1 MTNEI
6 IWRNTQMKW
15 IAKIT
20 PFLLIAAL
28 LAGCAPTSSIST
40 PDLQTLVAQTVVAL
54 QTQNA
59 LQAAFTQTAAPTE
72 TSIPTFTSVPTLA
85 PTATPIPPTPTE
97 AEALYV
103 SNVQDV
109 TIPAGTVLKGGQS
122 FVKTWRIT
130 NGGTA
135 AWLASY
141 RIVFVSGDSMGVNSI
156 TLGKQVNPG
165 ATYEVSAT
173 FIAPVT
179 AGKHVASFMIET
191 DNGYSFGLGRLA
203 GEPWSIRITSENVF
217 AATGASLSPSVN
229 PYSGTCPATINLVP
243 SITTNGSGT
252 VTYYIKTSAG
262 ISDTYSL
269 TFTNTGTQTGT
280 TISWPVDATT
290 GTLTAHIYIDYPNH
304 QDFAAISIPV
314 TCTP

>member
-1 MTNEI
+1 MNQFGEKH
-6 IWRNTQMKW
+6 MKW
-15 IAKIT
+15 IMKIT
-20 PFLLIAAL
+20 PFLLSVAL
-28 LAGCAPTSSIST
+28 LAGCAPSNTIST

-59 LQAAFTQTAAPTE
+59 LQAAFTQTAAPSE
-72 TSIPTFTSVPTLA
+72 TPIPTFTPVPTLA
-85 PTATPIPPTPTE
+85 PTATPIPPTPTQ

-135 AWLASY
+135 AWLSSY
-141 RIVFVSGDSMGVNSI
+141 RIVFVSGDSMGVSSI
-156 TLGKQVNPG
+156 TLGKQINPG
-165 ATYEVSAT
+165 ATYEVSVT
-173 FIAPVT
+173 FTAPVT
-179 AGKHVASFMIET
+179 AGKHIANFMIET
-191 DNGYSFGLGRLA
+191 DNGYTFGLGPSA
-203 GEPWSIRITSENVF
+203 GEPWSIRITTETVF
-217 AATGASLSPSVN
+217 AVTAASLSASAN

-243 SITTNGSGT
+243 SITVNGSGT

-262 ISDTYSL
+262 TSDTYSL
-269 TFTNTGTQTGT
+269 TFSDTGTKTGT
-280 TISWPVDATT
+280 TVSWPVDAST
-290 GTLTAHIYIDYPNH
+290 GTLTAHIYVDSPNH
-304 QDFAAISIPV
+304 QDFAEISIPV